1 LPIATGF
8 VAQGVLGNIM
18 QQALKGIFFIM
29 PFLFGL
35 GFIAPVTAEA
45 MAAIGVD
52 APLGLSRIGFGL
64 LFGGLWGGYATAKGS
79 WV

>member
-1 LPIATGF
+1 
-8 VAQGVLGNIM
+8 M
-18 QQALKGIFFIM
+18 QHALKGIFFVM

-45 MAAIGVD
+45 MTAMD
-52 APLGLSRIGFGL
+52 LNAPLGLSPIGFGL
-64 LFGGLWGGYATAKGS
+64 VFGGLWGAYATAKGS